1 MGTAADTRAAAKEAI
16 MQNNKENARP
26 NAATSERVKGEISIA
41 AKISPHEQYI
51 PEREKSQ
58 VIVSDFLCMGAENA
72 IHAKELARLVG
83 CSTPRQLQHLV
94 AQERRS
100 GTLILSDTKG
110 GYYLPDTG
118 IKGRNEIAR
127 YVGAMSRRAA
137 RICAVT
143 EGARQALNVLY
154 GQEEIQ
160 GVE

>member
-1 MGTAADTRAAAKEAI
+1 

-41 AKISPHEQYI
+41 ANISPREQYI
-51 PEREKSQ
+51 PEREKPQ
-58 VIVSDFLCMGAENA
+58 GLVADFLRMGAENA
-72 IHAKELARLVG
+72 IHAKELANLVG
-83 CSTPRQLQHLV
+83 CGTPRQLQHLV
-94 AQERRS
+94 AQERRD

-118 IKGRNEIAR
+118 LKGRSEIAR

-154 GQEEIQ
+154 GQEEMQ
-160 GVE
+160 EME

>member
-1 MGTAADTRAAAKEAI
+1 
-16 MQNNKENARP
+16 MQSGKENSRS
-26 NAATSERVKGEISIA
+26 NAATSERETQGGMSIA
-41 AKISPHEQYI
+41 TNISPQTEYTTETNK
-51 PEREKSQ
+51 PQ
-58 VIVSDFLCMGAENA
+58 VIVSDFLRMGAENA

-83 CSTPRQLQHLV
+83 CGTPRQLQHLV

-118 IKGRNEIAR
+118 LKGRSEIAR

-154 GQEEIQ
+154 GQEEMQ
-160 GVE
+160 EME